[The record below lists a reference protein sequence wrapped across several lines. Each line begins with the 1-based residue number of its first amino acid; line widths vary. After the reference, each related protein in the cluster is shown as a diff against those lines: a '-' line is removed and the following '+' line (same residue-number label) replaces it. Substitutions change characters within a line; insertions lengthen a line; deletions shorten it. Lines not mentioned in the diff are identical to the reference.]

1 MPWSQKQ
8 MRVAEAVKHGWK
20 PKGSAKGFT
29 HDFAEQV
36 ISEGVEHKPGTLGH
50 LAGMKKKGKR

>member
-1 MPWSQKQ
+1 

-29 HDFAEQV
+29 QDFAEQV